1 MAGGNRTGSDSP
13 ADAGRQQRPF
23 SWASWVSCFSWLTAL
38 VTFLAFLPA
47 LGFPFLNWDDQDVF
61 VRNELLRARGIIPW
75 AFTTRYMEHYQPL
88 AWLTWSAVDRT
99 IGLTPAAAHGLNL
112 VLHALCAALVCLV
125 ACRFAHASNSG
136 HPQNAAL
143 AASVSALLWALHPLR
158 VEPVVWASAMPYAL
172 ALVFGLLATLAWLQA
187 RAASAAILVLLS
199 LLSRPLALTLP
210 VVLWMIRRPV
220 TTRERSAVLFA
231 AASAAVAAAA
241 ESYARLTASFDEF
254 GLGARLT
261 LAATAPWRYLWRA
274 VWPVG
279 LTPLD
284 PLALT
289 PRTDLLAIVLGLG
302 GIAIASAAAW
312 RWRRTLPVVAG
323 AWAAYLLLLAPAMGV
338 VPSGLQATADRYTYL
353 PAVPLSIAVAFL
365 LARAARVSDTV
376 ASSPRCLT
384 PYCVGIAAVVT
395 LAALTWRQTQYWRD
409 SVTLWTH
416 AVEVDPQNDVALYNL
431 GAALGDAGRRD
442 EAIAR
447 YEQVL
452 AIVPAHDAARRN
464 RDLLEAARLEDEGNG
479 LASRRDLA
487 AAISRYAEAVKLDPR
502 RTHARAGLG
511 VALTELGRVEE
522 ALPHLQAA
530 LDQGAADPAVSNA
543 LAYALAQ
550 SGDEAA
556 AITVLRA
563 ARQRYPGDVNIA
575 RNLARLEEKKGGR

>member
-1 MAGGNRTGSDSP
+1 MR
-13 ADAGRQQRPF
+13 
-23 SWASWVSCFSWLTAL
+23 WAVVTLVAL

-61 VRNELLRARGIIPW
+61 VRNDLLRGRGVIPW

-112 VLHALCAALVCLV
+112 VLHALCAALVWLV
-125 ACRFAHASNSG
+125 AWRFAHASNSG
-136 HPQNAAL
+136 HPRNAAL

-187 RAASAAILVLLS
+187 RAWSAAILVLLS

-241 ESYARLTASFDEF
+241 ESYARLTASFAEF
-254 GLGARLT
+254 GPGARLT

-289 PRTDLLAIVLGLG
+289 PRTDLFAIVLGLG

-312 RWRRTLPVVAG
+312 KWRRTWPVFAG

-353 PAVPLSIAVAFL
+353 PAIPLSIAIAFL
-365 LARAARVSDTV
+365 LEKGVLGVRPLFRVLAV
-376 ASSPRCLT
+376 AT
-384 PYCVGIAAVVT
+384 IVT
-395 LAALTWRQTQYWRD
+395 LAVVTWRQTQYWRD

-416 AVEVDPQNDVALYNL
+416 AVEIDPQNDVALYNL

-452 AIVPAHDAARRN
+452 AIVPGHDAARRN
-464 RDLLEAARLEDEGNG
+464 HDLLEAARLEEEGNG

-511 VALTELGRVEE
+511 VALTELGRIVE

-530 LDQGAADPAVSNA
+530 LDQGAADPALSNA

-563 ARQRYPGDVNIA
+563 ARQRYPGDADIA
-575 RNLARLEEKKGGR
+575 RNLARLEKKKGGM